1 MGITSFDTVRN
12 VANTKQSLRQTS
24 RTTGRGTLTETGSL
38 SLQMDRSARG
48 NLGPSQRLVAWR
60 RFLVESLVCVVL
72 IGVIVLAAVR
82 GLGGVLIGPFVV
94 TVAAA
99 IVRIVRCEP

>member
-1 MGITSFDTVRN
+1 
-12 VANTKQSLRQTS
+12 
-24 RTTGRGTLTETGSL
+24 
-38 SLQMDRSARG
+38 
-48 NLGPSQRLVAWR
+48 VAWR
-60 RFLVESLVCVVL
+60 RFLVESLLCLVL

-99 IVRIVRCEP
+99 IVRIVRYEP

>member
-1 MGITSFDTVRN
+1 MKGKAR
-12 VANTKQSLRQTS
+12 KS
-24 RTTGRGTLTETGSL
+24 R
-38 SLQMDRSARG
+38 
-48 NLGPSQRLVAWR
+48 GPSQRVVAWR
-60 RFLVESLVCVVL
+60 RFLVESLLCLVL

-99 IVRIVRCEP
+99 IRRIVRYEP